1 MANWLKFCFLIVLV
15 AATTSGNDETTS
27 AKLLFSK
34 QILNK
39 YLVEG
44 MDIVIKYSLFN
55 VGGTA
60 ALDVQLS
67 DSTFSP
73 QDFEVVGGQLK
84 VAIDRIAPGAN
95 ASHVA
100 VIRPLR
106 FGYFN
111 FTAAEVSYLPAE
123 DAAEPLIGYSSE
135 PGQGA
140 IVPFKE
146 YDRKFSP
153 HMLDWVAF
161 AVMTLPSLVIPFLL
175 WFSSKSKYEAIMKQ
189 KKESKKGKDE

>member
-1 MANWLKFCFLIVLV
+1 MDHWLKICILV
-15 AATTSGNDETTS
+15 VFASAVTTGNEEAAP
-27 AKLLFSK
+27 ARLLFSK

-44 MDIVIKYSLFN
+44 MDIVIKYSIFN

-60 ALDVQLS
+60 ALDVQIA
-67 DSTFSP
+67 DNTFGP
-73 QDFEVVGGQLK
+73 QDFETVGGQLK
-84 VAIDRIAPGAN
+84 VSIDRIPPGGN
-95 ASHVA
+95 TTHVV
-100 VIRPLR
+100 VIRPVR

-111 FTAAEVSYLPAE
+111 FTAAEVSYLPSE
-123 DAAEPLIGYSSE
+123 DAAEAQIGHSSE

-153 HMLDWVAF
+153 HTLDWLSF
-161 AVMTLPSLVIPFLL
+161 AVMSMPSLVLPFVL
-175 WFSSKSKYEAIMKQ
+175 WFNSKSKYEAIMSQ
-189 KKESKKGKDE
+189 KKQG

>member
-1 MANWLKFCFLIVLV
+1 MENWLKVCILV
-15 AATTSGNDETTS
+15 VIAASTTGNEEVS
-27 AKLLFSK
+27 PAKLLFSK

-60 ALDVQLS
+60 ALDVQLA
-67 DSTFSP
+67 DNTFGP
-73 QDFEVVGGQLK
+73 LDFDVVGGQLK
-84 VAIDRIAPGAN
+84 VSLDRIPPGGN
-95 ASHVA
+95 ATHV
-100 VIRPLR
+100 VVLRPSR

-111 FTAAEVSYLPAE
+111 FTAAEVSYLPSE
-123 DAAEPLIGYSSE
+123 DATEAQIGLSSE

-153 HMLDWVAF
+153 HLLDWISF
-161 AVMTLPSLVIPFLL
+161 AVMSMPSLALPFAL
-175 WFSSKSKYEAIMKQ
+175 WFSSKSKYELIMKQ
-189 KKESKKGKDE
+189 KKDLKQG

>member
-1 MANWLKFCFLIVLV
+1 MDNWVKICLVVLFAV
-15 AATTSGNDETTS
+15 ATTGNEEATP

-60 ALDVQLS
+60 ALDVQLA
-67 DSTFSP
+67 DNTFGP

-84 VAIDRIAPGAN
+84 VTIDRIPPGAN
-95 ASHVA
+95 ASHVV
-100 VIRPLR
+100 VIRPSK

-111 FTAAEVSYLPAE
+111 FTAAEVTYLPSE
-123 DAAEPLIGYSSE
+123 DAAEALVGLSSE

-153 HMLDWVAF
+153 HFLDWLSF
-161 AVMTLPSLVIPFLL
+161 AVMSMPCLVLPFAL
-175 WFSSKSKYEAIMKQ
+175 WYSSKSKYEALTKQ
-189 KKESKKGKDE
+189 KKEVKQG